1 MYSHVDIDAA
11 PLGRLVVGM
20 EEDRVVFAHLARGTD
35 DVERI
40 LATERKEFPDMRR
53 SPADHPVCSL
63 LRAYLDGE
71 RVDPADYPVHWTRG
85 TEFQRRVW
93 STLRKVKRGRF
104 VTYGE
109 LAEMAGNPLAARAVG
124 GAVGR
129 NPMVLFV
136 PCHRVLAVDGLGG
149 FSAGLDA
156 KRNWLR
162 KEGVAEVRLSGRSHE
177 HSG

>member
-1 MYSHVDIDAA
+1 MDAS

-20 EEDRVVFAHLARGTD
+20 EEDRVVFAHLARRRG

-40 LATERKEFPDMRR
+40 LDRESTKFPGIRR

-71 RVDPADYPVHWTRG
+71 EVDPADYPVRWTRG

-93 STLRKVKRGRF
+93 SALRGVKRGRV

-109 LAEMAGNPLAARAVG
+109 LAKMAGSPLAARAVG
-124 GAVGR
+124 GAVGS

-136 PCHRVLAVDGLGG
+136 PCHRVLAAGGLGG

-177 HSG
+177 YSG